1 MYLRTSGSCGAF
13 KLFQAEAQ
21 GQLRAFPTSLSEKPQ
36 LRRCVRFNWLGSTS
50 TVAVEECDSV
60 LGRFA
65 LQIATCKLYLN
76 DADVDTKVGISLHEK
91 YIGPRGVNALY
102 EWKTK

>member
-36 LRRCVRFNWLGSTS
+36 FRSCVRFNWLGS

-60 LGRFA
+60 LGHLRPSNRY
-65 LQIATCKLYLN
+65 IKLYLN
-76 DADVDTKVGISLHEK
+76 DANVDTKVGISLHEK